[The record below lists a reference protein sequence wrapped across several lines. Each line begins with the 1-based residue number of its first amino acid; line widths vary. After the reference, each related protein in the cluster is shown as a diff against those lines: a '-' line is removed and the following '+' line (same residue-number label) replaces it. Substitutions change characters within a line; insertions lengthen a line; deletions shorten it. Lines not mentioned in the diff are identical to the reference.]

1 MGWSDSEVGF
11 DDEAGKKTDKEE
23 GKTYLLK
30 IVCLFYEQYSTL
42 GYILDIEISKF
53 WRVIIHENS
62 QFFRQ
67 SRLISRISNFHAFG
81 VI

>member
-11 DDEAGKKTDKEE
+11 DCEAGKKTDKEE

-53 WRVIIHENS
+53 LCRSSHMKIHN
-62 QFFRQ
+62 FFGIRD
-67 SRLISRISNFHAFG
+67 LVLESRIFMLL
-81 VI
+81 V